1 MLTREIIDEIK
12 DAQNIYEEK
21 LSEIVKKIPGAE
33 NGHTTSSGI
42 RVKPLYTPAD
52 IAQSNFKDDISF
64 PGQYPYTRGVFS
76 AGHLARS
83 ASIRQVTGT
92 GTAEDTNKRWKYLL
106 SHGVTA
112 LAFVKD
118 DGLGCRA
125 DSDDERVAGMVGKCG
140 VVLDTLYDYE
150 TLFDGIDITRYPVHM
165 IAGTAY
171 ALASYLIIAEK
182 RSIEYKTLRGSMSNF
197 LRNDNECLDIIE
209 YCSKNVPLFNYGYLD
224 MRNVREGGCTA
235 AEEIA
240 FGVSLAMAESDV
252 LIERGLKIDDFLH
265 RITWFVNASPDFFE
279 EAAKFRAMRKVWA
292 KIFKERYNAK
302 KDRSLLCRMHCQTYA
317 PTLTREQPFNNII
330 RSTIYSMAAVMGG
343 VQSLSVN
350 SFDEALS
357 IPTEFSAL
365 LSVRTQQIIDL
376 ETNIS
381 KVIDPL
387 GGSYYVEALTDELEK
402 KAMSIIDTIQS
413 KGGAFNAWE
422 WMCGR
427 IRKAA
432 QKTQKEIDAG
442 ISPLVGVNIHKLS
455 AEDDLQTKAMEI
467 LDKDPEFEGLY
478 KYDESIVDRQ
488 VERLNK
494 VRKERNDGKLKETMD
509 ELLVTMKEGNNM
521 IPDLIKAVK
530 SGMTQAEFA
539 GLRAIAYNQP
549 GGGPY
554 VCAPPS
560 LLA

>member
-1 MLTREIIDEIK
+1 MLPKEIIDEIR
-12 DAQNIYEEK
+12 DAQRSYEAK

-33 NGHTTSSGI
+33 NEHITSSGI
-42 RVKPLYTPAD
+42 HVKPLYTPAD
-52 IAQSNFKDDISF
+52 ITQLDYKRDISF
-64 PGQYPYTRGVFS
+64 PGQYPYTRGAFS

-83 ASIRQVTGT
+83 ASIRQVTGI

-106 SHGVTA
+106 SNGVTA
-112 LAFVKD
+112 LSFVKD

-150 TLFDGIDITRYPVHM
+150 TLFDGIDITKYPVHM

-171 ALASYLIIAEK
+171 ALASYLIIAK
-182 RSIEYKTLRGSMSNF
+182 QRGIEYKKLRGSMSNF

-209 YCSKNVPLFNYGYLD
+209 YCSKNVPLFNCGYLD

-240 FGVSLAMAESDV
+240 FGVSIAMAGSDV

-265 RITWFVNASPDFFE
+265 RVTWFVNASPDFFE
-279 EAAKFRAMRKVWA
+279 EAAKFRAMRRVWA
-292 KIFKERYNAK
+292 KIFKERYHAK
-302 KDRSLLCRMHCQTYA
+302 NDRSLLCRMHCQTYA

-330 RSTIYSMAAVMGG
+330 RSTIYAMAAVMGG

-387 GGSYYVEALTDELEK
+387 GGSYYVESLTDKLEE
-402 KAMSIIDTIQS
+402 KALSIIDTIQS
-413 KGGAFNAWE
+413 KGGAFKCWG

-427 IRKAA
+427 IQGAAEKA
-432 QKTQKEIDAG
+432 QNDIDSGDA
-442 ISPLVGVNIHKLS
+442 PLVGVNIHKLS
-455 AEDDLQTKAMEI
+455 IEDDLQTKAMRI

-494 VRKERNDGKLKETMD
+494 VRKERNDDQLKETMD
-509 ELLVTMKEGNNM
+509 ELLGTMKAGDNM
-521 IPDLIKAVK
+521 IPNLIEAVK

-539 GLRAIAYNQP
+539 GLRAIAYDQP
-549 GGGPY
+549 GVGPY